1 MPPVRGLLLER
12 WYMLS
17 LSVAP
22 VVSHPCIFEPFT
34 PPACFTT
41 LRTTKPSVGVLLLE
55 RDLLRFSPVSP
66 GEPDLDLNQLVMRL
80 VREGLEDEGEG
91 GP

>member
-1 MPPVRGLLLER
+1 MPPVSGLLLER

-17 LSVAP
+17 LSAAP
-22 VVSHPCIFEPFT
+22 LVSQPWTLEPLT

-66 GEPDLDLNQLVMRL
+66 GEPDLDRNQLVI
-80 VREGLEDEGEG
+80 
-91 GP
+91 